1 MSAIQELIK
10 EIKNLSPI
18 PQIANQIMSIVE
30 NPKASLSDVADIIV
44 YDPMTT
50 ANILRTCNSAY
61 FGMTRKVES
70 VHEAV
75 TLIGLDQIVDLVL
88 LKSGAENLKKEQH
101 GYGLDEGDLW
111 RYSVASAL
119 IAKNLAEKKNLATT
133 HMVFTAALL
142 KDIGKV
148 ILNRFVAD
156 AFPKI
161 QELVQSEGYSFRE
174 AEKKVIGVD
183 HSELGGLVASNWKF
197 SQKMVYII
205 QNHHLADKQA
215 REDIETCIVYLSD
228 IICMMMGIGGGVDG
242 LAYRFHNEVVDK
254 LGLSERDIQE
264 TIANFGENMAKV
276 EDLIASI

>member
-10 EIKNLSPI
+10 EIKNLRPI
-18 PQIANQIMSIVE
+18 AQIANQIMSIVE
-30 NPKASLSDVADIIV
+30 NPNASLSDVADIII

-61 FGMTRKVES
+61 FGLSRKVES

-75 TLIGLDQIVDLVL
+75 SLIGLEQIVDLVL
-88 LKSGAENLKKEQH
+88 LKSGAENLKKEQQ

-119 IAKNLAEKKNLATT
+119 IARDLSEKKQLASS

-148 ILNRFVAD
+148 ILNRFVGD
-156 AFPKI
+156 SFPKI
-161 QELVQSEGYSFRE
+161 QALVDEGASFRE

-183 HSELGGLVASNWKF
+183 HAELGGLVASNWQF

-205 QNHHLADKQA
+205 QNHHLTDPKAK
-215 REDIETCIVYLSD
+215 EDAETGIVYLSD
-228 IICMMMGIGGGVDG
+228 IICMMMGIGGGADG
-242 LAYRFHNEVVDK
+242 LAYRFNDEVVSK
-254 LGLSERDIQE
+254 LGFSEKDIQG

>member
-10 EIKNLSPI
+10 EIKSLKPI
-18 PQIANQIMSIVE
+18 AQVANQIMAIVE
-30 NPKASLSDVADIIV
+30 NPNASLSDVADIIV

-61 FGMTRKVES
+61 FGLTRRVES

-75 TLIGLDQIVDLVL
+75 ALIGLDQIVDLVL
-88 LKSGAENLKKEQH
+88 LKSGAENLKKEQT

-119 IAKNLAEKKNLATT
+119 IARDIAEKKNLHSK
-133 HMVFTAALL
+133 HMIFTAALL

-148 ILNRFVAD
+148 ILNRFVGE
-156 AFPKI
+156 AFGKI
-161 QELVQSEGYSFRE
+161 QELVREQEYSFRE

-183 HSELGGLVASNWKF
+183 HSELGGLVASNWNF

-205 QNHHLADKQA
+205 QNHHLSDKQA
-215 REDIETCIVYLSD
+215 RADIETCIVYLSD
-228 IICMMMGIGGGVDG
+228 IICMMMGIGGGSDG
-242 LAYRFHNEVVDK
+242 LAYRFHDDVVK
-254 LGLSERDIQE
+254 ELGFTERDIQE
-264 TIANFGENMAKV
+264 IIANFGENMAKV
-276 EDLIASI
+276 EDLITSI

>member
-10 EIKNLSPI
+10 EIKNLKPI

-30 NPKASLSDVADIIV
+30 NPNASLSDVADIIV

-61 FGMTRKVES
+61 FGLSRKVES

-75 TLIGLDQIVDLVL
+75 ALIGLEQIVDLVL
-88 LKSGAENLKKEQH
+88 LKSGAENLKKEQD

-119 IAKNLAEKKNLATT
+119 ISRALCEKKQLASS

-148 ILNRFVAD
+148 ILNRFVGD
-156 AFPKI
+156 SFPKI
-161 QELVQSEGYSFRE
+161 QALVEEDGYSFME

-205 QNHHLADKQA
+205 QNHHLSNKQA
-215 REDIETCIVYLSD
+215 REDMETCIVYLSD
-228 IICMMMGIGGGVDG
+228 IICMMMGIGGGADG
-242 LAYRFHNEVVDK
+242 LAYRFHDEVIKK
-254 LGLSERDIQE
+254 LGFSEKDIQE
-264 TIANFGENMAKV
+264 TIADFGENMAKV

>member
-10 EIKNLSPI
+10 EIKNLRPI
-18 PQIANQIMSIVE
+18 AQIANQIMSIVE
-30 NPKASLSDVADIIV
+30 NPNASLSDVADIIV

-61 FGMTRKVES
+61 FGLSRKVES
-70 VHEAV
+70 VRDAV
-75 TLIGLDQIVDLVL
+75 ALIGLEQIVDLVL
-88 LKSGAENLKKEQH
+88 LKSGAENLKKEQK

-119 IAKNLAEKKNLATT
+119 IARDLSEKKQLASS

-148 ILNRFVAD
+148 ILNRFVD
-156 AFPKI
+156 DSFPKI
-161 QELVQSEGYSFRE
+161 QELVQEQGYSFRE

-205 QNHHLADKQA
+205 QNHHISDKQA
-215 REDIETCIVYLSD
+215 MEDIETCIVYLSD
-228 IICMMMGIGGGVDG
+228 IICMMMGIGGGADG
-242 LAYRFHNEVVDK
+242 LAYRFHDEVVSK
-254 LGLSERDIQE
+254 LGFSEKDIQG